1 MWYLFIL
8 FIDAGNPHSEN
19 LIEGHITKKSKNAI
33 CKETNNSYIGGQS
46 NYVKNRFV
54 KTCVVII
61 IILLYKKRWKFHVEK
76 VKEFW
81 FENEEEILMA
91 F

>member
-1 MWYLFIL
+1 MGW
-8 FIDAGNPHSEN
+8 
-19 LIEGHITKKSKNAI
+19 
-33 CKETNNSYIGGQS
+33 QS